1 MLLPEL
7 KLVLPELVVPEL
19 LPVLQE
25 LVEPQ
30 LFFFYV
36 VANVVAGGD
45 AGGDDGD
52 AGGDAGGNDGDAGR
66 DDEGDGVDIRL
77 RIITNSS
84 NGFMIREITISLFD
98 DVVAADSG
106 PGME

>member
-1 MLLPEL
+1 MMLLPEL

-36 VANVVAGGD
+36 VANVV
-45 AGGDDGD
+45 